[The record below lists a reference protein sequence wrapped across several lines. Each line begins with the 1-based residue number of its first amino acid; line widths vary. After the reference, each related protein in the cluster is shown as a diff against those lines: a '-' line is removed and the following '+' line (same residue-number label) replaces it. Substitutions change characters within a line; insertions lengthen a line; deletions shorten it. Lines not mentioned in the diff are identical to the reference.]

1 MGEKPKRT
9 LGDAMDR
16 AEKRREAEWDRAARR
31 LAAEQAEGR
40 RLESHRR
47 GSSMRTLFE
56 LRGRTWVIRPLL
68 LLALAGAAY
77 ALTRLFVH

>member
-1 MGEKPKRT
+1 LRFPAKCAALQLVGKKTP
-9 LGDAMDR
+9 DA
-16 AEKRREAEWDRAARR
+16 WDRAAAR

-40 RLESHRR
+40 RQAQESRR

-77 ALTRLFVH
+77 ALTRLFLH